1 MQNFVIEKTKK
12 NQQERAILIAVR
24 FSYQQRGEIEN
35 SLDELALLTNTAGA
49 KIVARIVQERKH
61 IDPAHFIG
69 KGKAKELSGLT
80 KKLCAD
86 LIILDDDLSPA
97 QTKNLENLTGTKV
110 IDRSSLILDVFAK
123 RAKTKEAKTQVELA
137 QLNYLLP
144 RLTRQWTHLSRQE
157 GGIGTRGPG
166 EKQLE
171 VDRRLIQKRI
181 KLLTIELGKIQKQRN
196 TRRQARKDIYKIA
209 LVGYTNTG
217 KSTLL
222 NVLTESNV
230 LTENRLFAT
239 LDPTIRALNL
249 GNLTRCLIID
259 TVGFIRK
266 LPHHLIASFRS
277 TIEEAATADLLLHV
291 VDISNPLFID
301 QVDTV
306 KQVLIELKIETKPI
320 IMVFNKI
327 DLIKESTIYTR
338 LKQEYEQSVFISAE
352 KGYFLQTLV
361 EQIKKFCHQEMIQ
374 LEFVVRD
381 NTGAVFSELRSL
393 GVILDVSCG
402 EDELQVKYKI
412 SRINLKKLETRLQ
425 KKFNLI
431 LDKNLKEFKVELN

>member
-1 MQNFVIEKTKK
+1 MQKLVIEKQSK
-12 NQQERAILIAVR
+12 NQQERAILIAVK
-24 FSYQQRGEIEN
+24 FTYQLHREIEN
-35 SLDELALLTNTAGA
+35 SLDELALLANTAGA
-49 KIVARIVQERKH
+49 KIVARIVQKRRH

-69 KGKAKELSGLT
+69 KGKANELSGLS
-80 KKLCAD
+80 KKLNAD
-86 LIILDDDLSPA
+86 IIILDDDLSPA
-97 QTKNLENLTGTKV
+97 QTKKLENLTGTKV

-137 QLNYLLP
+137 QLNYFLP

-181 KLLTIELGKIQKQRN
+181 KLLTNELEKIQKQRY
-196 TRRQARKDIYKIA
+196 TRRQARKDIFKIA

-230 LTENRLFAT
+230 ATENRLFVT
-239 LDPTIRALNL
+239 LDATIRALEL
-249 GNLTRCLIID
+249 DSQTRCLIID

-277 TIEEAATADLLLHV
+277 TLEEAATADLLLHV
-291 VDISNPLFID
+291 VDISNPLFMD
-301 QVDTV
+301 QVEAV

-327 DLIKESTIYTR
+327 DLIKDSNNYAR
-338 LKQEYEQSVFISAE
+338 LKQKYEQSVFISAE
-352 KGYFLQTLV
+352 KGYFLQSLV
-361 EQIKKFCHQEMIQ
+361 EQIKIFCHQEMIQ
-374 LEFVVRD
+374 LEFVVKD
-381 NTGAVFSELRSL
+381 HSSDVFSELKSL
-393 GVILDVSCG
+393 GVILDVVCR
-402 EDELQVKYKI
+402 EDEIQVKYKI
-412 SRINLKKLETRLQ
+412 SRINLQKLEARLL
-425 KKFNLI
+425 KNFNLT
-431 LDKNLKEFKVELN
+431 LDKNLKVLKTRLN